1 MVVFKLFRLILLPC
15 AVYSAATHETRPKRS
30 TGEGYVKNY
39 YTTPASAPLQ
49 YQTPGFG
56 HPGQD
61 SYYSKFEYV
70 DPQYWQRYENFLAGQ
85 AVFGQNLGVKG
96 PRVDYHDSYNNG
108 KDKHHLDL
116 I

>member
-1 MVVFKLFRLILLPC
+1 MNRYNILGIL
-15 AVYSAATHETRPKRS
+15 S
-30 TGEGYVKNY
+30 GLL
-39 YTTPASAPLQ
+39 LQ
-49 YQTPGFG
+49 
-56 HPGQD
+56 
-61 SYYSKFEYV
+61 EYV